1 MSSYTN
7 TLTESTAFTRVHA
20 RHITAR
26 IAADLARLT
35 AFYPTRLTELRINQ
49 FQEEAIEY
57 LKAGY
62 LESVTFG
69 FRKVDTDYFGDTNI
83 EWVLALKYVVND
95 GELDGGSSSPGGI
108 QPGIDI
114 EDAKFYSFLVTN
126 YKFSQLSPEI
136 KDEFEKT
143 LPIFRG
149 TGKEPGGSFRQ
160 DRAYGQGGRYVN
172 RLICGY

>member
-1 MSSYTN
+1 MLSCTT
-7 TLTESTAFTRVHA
+7 TLTESTTFTRTHA

-35 AFYPTRLTELRINQ
+35 AFYPTELTESRIKQ

-62 LESVTFG
+62 LESVTYG
-69 FRKVDTDYFGDTNI
+69 FRREGADWIGDPYV

-95 GELDGGSSSPGGI
+95 GDLEGGSSAPGGI
-108 QPGIDI
+108 KPNADVTG
-114 EDAKFYSFLVTN
+114 AKFHSFLVPN
-126 YKFSQLSPEI
+126 SSFNQLSQVSQ
-136 KDEFEKT
+136 DAFDQS
-143 LPIFRG
+143 LPIYRASGEAPEGNFH
-149 TGKEPGGSFRQ
+149 Q

-172 RLICGY
+172 RFICGN